1 MNRGEA
7 VLLSQVV
14 EGNNL
19 AVRFSYGESAYAFMV
34 VATGQGKAEQ
44 ENRYTD
50 DVVWERVTVSAAT
63 VGLSQT

>member
-1 MNRGEA
+1 M
-7 VLLSQVV
+7 
-14 EGNNL
+14 
-19 AVRFSYGESAYAFMV
+19 FSSTIFLWRKRIRIYG